1 VNAPPHRLL
10 NPTHDGSNG
19 IEIAGWRVAATK
31 GRILNSTELD
41 DWEHSLTVPCL
52 PEMVFGHSALELK
65 HEPSGLTLRF
75 LVRDA
80 LREWKHDQPSLKVAY
95 SNQWTSQ
102 RSSEA
107 RKVGPDY
114 DWTFTTEYKGTLSG
128 VAEGVDAAGSVVETE
143 EKIDLDRLRVPEPML
158 FFDEVVL
165 FEDELADNGGSFLSV
180 KVRVM
185 PGYFY
190 ALLRFYMRVDDVTM
204 RIYDTR
210 IFHEYG
216 SSHLLR
222 EYQTREAT
230 YQQLAQQGKMPSDLS
245 QLTDSNFVWTILP
258 ITGSSTHKILLS
270 VPQPSASAP
279 ATDLEKGV
287 AQLNLSS

>member
-1 VNAPPHRLL
+1 M
-10 NPTHDGSNG
+10 
-19 IEIAGWRVAATK
+19 
-31 GRILNSTELD
+31 
-41 DWEHSLTVPCL
+41 PCL
-52 PEMVFGHSALELK
+52 PEMVFGHSALELT
-65 HEPSGLTLRF
+65 HEQSGVVLKF

-80 LREWKHDQPSLKVAY
+80 LREWKHDHSSLKVAY
-95 SNQWTSQ
+95 SHQWTSQ

-114 DWTFTTEYKGTLSG
+114 DWTFTTEYKGTISAP
-128 VAEGVDAAGSVVETE
+128 VAEGADAASAMVGSLVETE

-165 FEDELADNGGSFLSV
+165 FEDELADNGDSFLSV

-185 PGYFY
+185 PSYFY
-190 ALLRFYMRVDDVTM
+190 VLLRFHMRVDDVTM
-204 RIYDTR
+204 RIHDTR

-258 ITGSSTHKILLS
+258 LTGSTTHKILLS
-270 VPQPSASAP
+270 AAAPSASATP
-279 ATDLEKGV
+279 STTTDV
-287 AQLNLSS
+287 ASAPEGLDKDLAHLTISS